1 MYQPN
6 PAGPG
11 MPASGHVRPETGT
24 AAPGPGHTIPA
35 AYYRQQ
41 PFYTPVN
48 PYPPAHGPYS
58 HDFDRSSPG
67 TAPAPREFGSW
78 FDLSSAGY
86 LKGLLAGAG
95 ITLLLT
101 NTSAQKV
108 LIRGTVKVW
117 STFQGGVEE
126 VKEQFKDVKAEMSQE
141 S

>member
-11 MPASGHVRPETGT
+11 MPASGHARPGTGT
-24 AAPGPGHTIPA
+24 AAQGTGHTMQA
-35 AYYRQQ
+35 ASYRQQ
-41 PFYTPVN
+41 PCYVPVN
-48 PYPPAHGPYS
+48 QYPPPHGPYS
-58 HDFDRSSPG
+58 HDINRPLPG
-67 TAPAPREFGSW
+67 TAPQPSQFGSW
-78 FDLSSAGY
+78 FDFSSAGY
-86 LKGLLAGAG
+86 LKGFLAGTG

-101 NTSAQKV
+101 NTGVQKA